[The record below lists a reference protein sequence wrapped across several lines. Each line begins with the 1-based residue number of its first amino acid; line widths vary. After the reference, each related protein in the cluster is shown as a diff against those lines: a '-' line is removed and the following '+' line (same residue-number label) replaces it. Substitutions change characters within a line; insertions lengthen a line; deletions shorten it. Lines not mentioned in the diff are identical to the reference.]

1 MPLYDLPIWAVDTY
15 KFPADGIRGV
25 GWKLT
30 AVEVP
35 YAVHGSKAWESHFHS
50 IRERYPGYSVNN
62 ISFADTIRIAPQIIA
77 ETNTRLSAQTTLE
90 LLLTSLSILDGNL
103 ALDLEDG
110 LAVPRDRSHLE
121 DLTSDDVLVA
131 SRKTMSRDNIV
142 IGAEIAAALSRR
154 QFLKYCAFKLKLSYE
169 IASVHWMAFH
179 PRYSPKEFAVTRSLS
194 SHGRMASAIT
204 LAYSA
209 IEELQMEPRPI
220 KNKQVKAAGAWNP
233 DALQDLQDRLRAAH
247 VDLSKTQIWSVRGS
261 QTRIHSSA
269 RSPQGSKTPWTKG
282 VVRDRSVQVEDALV
296 AASWIRSKC
305 STHKYQPQTRS
316 ITMYDVNN
324 VQNLARRLLLER
336 TKFWTRLTSPA

>member
-131 SRKTMSRDNIV
+131 SSKNDVERQYRHRRRNCRRAVAPAIPKILCFQV
-142 IGAEIAAALSRR
+142 EIELRNCVGSLDGVPPKVFSEGIRR
-154 QFLKYCAFKLKLSYE
+154 YAKLIK
-169 IASVHWMAFH
+169 
-179 PRYSPKEFAVTRSLS
+179 PR
-194 SHGRMASAIT
+194 SHGFG
-204 LAYSA
+204 
-209 IEELQMEPRPI
+209 
-220 KNKQVKAAGAWNP
+220 N
-233 DALQDLQDRLRAAH
+233 H
-247 VDLSKTQIWSVRGS
+247 
-261 QTRIHSSA
+261 
-269 RSPQGSKTPWTKG
+269 
-282 VVRDRSVQVEDALV
+282 
-296 AASWIRSKC
+296 
-305 STHKYQPQTRS
+305 
-316 ITMYDVNN
+316 
-324 VQNLARRLLLER
+324 
-336 TKFWTRLTSPA
+336 TRLFRNRRIANGA